1 MWRNNR
7 ALFTY
12 DWINIETFCVSL
24 FGIWFA
30 YGVLA
35 WWLGGKPWNWF
46 IKFILLTLAV
56 LPMATIGAFDLLL
69 SLWFYGATVVY
80 GRGIAAYV
88 YRRRSD
94 RKQAL
99 LARNDSS
106 PSNNSGFKNQWS
118 IKNLML
124 LVTALAVLV
133 TLIIQNKEDLGLIP
147 NAYAI
152 GFGIVAGF
160 ALLISTAI
168 GKRATPIWITIAF
181 HTAVVGQYFAF
192 RLIFQEP
199 AFPGLFDAI
208 EGTSFIW
215 GEAGD
220 FTIGILLTIAFC
232 FLLVGI
238 CCRWLGGDRHPILFL
253 GRIAQVVIVGMVLLQ
268 FILIGDLMR
277 KVSITYPVRLNRYR
291 TQADLVFEQAILV
304 EKSEL
309 DFTGYFPPDEADR
322 MVATA
327 ENHLQLVE
335 KILKNIDHVDSK
347 VTFVQKPAHDSWDF
361 LEPIYKHRELARA
374 FDFRSKWHA
383 SHGNYDAALND
394 AMQTVKLPM
403 VIVDER
409 THVTRLIAVAIEGI
423 GAFQAA
429 PNIDKASDVA
439 VAHALTELLEIEETE
454 LDVEVDY
461 QNDWALWLHSL
472 NWLGR
477 LDTLCG
483 EAEHRENF
491 DGIENAVQRCQA
503 TRRQLIVMMAL
514 ELYQREHGKLP
525 GQLKALV
532 PEFIPAVP
540 LDPFNDSG
548 ADGALNYRREGDSYL
563 LYSLGFNGKDD
574 GGCNHEFGYGSRND
588 ETDLNFPEAVRQ
600 SLIEEQNDRE
610 EALKELE
617 DAETK

>member
-168 GKRATPIWITIAF
+168 GKRATPIWI
-181 HTAVVGQYFAF
+181 
-192 RLIFQEP
+192 
-199 AFPGLFDAI
+199 
-208 EGTSFIW
+208 
-215 GEAGD
+215 
-220 FTIGILLTIAFC
+220 C
-232 FLLVGI
+232 
-238 CCRWLGGDRHPILFL
+238 
-253 GRIAQVVIVGMVLLQ
+253 
-268 FILIGDLMR
+268 
-277 KVSITYPVRLNRYR
+277 
-291 TQADLVFEQAILV
+291 
-304 EKSEL
+304 
-309 DFTGYFPPDEADR
+309 
-322 MVATA
+322 
-327 ENHLQLVE
+327 
-335 KILKNIDHVDSK
+335 
-347 VTFVQKPAHDSWDF
+347 
-361 LEPIYKHRELARA
+361 
-374 FDFRSKWHA
+374 
-383 SHGNYDAALND
+383 
-394 AMQTVKLPM
+394 
-403 VIVDER
+403 
-409 THVTRLIAVAIEGI
+409 
-423 GAFQAA
+423 
-429 PNIDKASDVA
+429 
-439 VAHALTELLEIEETE
+439 
-454 LDVEVDY
+454 
-461 QNDWALWLHSL
+461 
-472 NWLGR
+472 
-477 LDTLCG
+477 
-483 EAEHRENF
+483 
-491 DGIENAVQRCQA
+491 
-503 TRRQLIVMMAL
+503 
-514 ELYQREHGKLP
+514 
-525 GQLKALV
+525 
-532 PEFIPAVP
+532 
-540 LDPFNDSG
+540 
-548 ADGALNYRREGDSYL
+548 L
-563 LYSLGFNGKDD
+563 LYTSP
-574 GGCNHEFGYGSRND
+574 SPR
-588 ETDLNFPEAVRQ
+588 
-600 SLIEEQNDRE
+600 DRG
-610 EALKELE
+610 
-617 DAETK
+617 